1 MVSLFIFIFLK
12 EMVSLFVE
20 NCFDPYIIC
29 QRSKW
34 VFTLEYKSDK
44 AIKRIKHRY
53 EKNNSTNSF
62 NRQKIIK
69 HITQE
74 LSSRYTHPWHQE
86 KWYTRKVW

>member
-62 NRQKIIK
+62 NRQK
-69 HITQE
+69 
-74 LSSRYTHPWHQE
+74 SNRN
-86 KWYTRKVW
+86 TRIVIYIYPSLTSGKMIYS